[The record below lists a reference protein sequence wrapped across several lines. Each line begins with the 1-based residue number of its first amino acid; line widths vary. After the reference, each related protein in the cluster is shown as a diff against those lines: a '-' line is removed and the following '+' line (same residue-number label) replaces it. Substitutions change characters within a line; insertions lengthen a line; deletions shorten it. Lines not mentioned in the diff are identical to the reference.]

1 MLLRTGP
8 IMGRRNHL
16 NAWSWI
22 TGIKKVYRLR
32 NTTYLAQAE
41 SCWFMLSHFQ
51 SSWVILVI
59 LDHVVSCWVVLSHVK
74 SCWVVLSLLESCSV
88 KLSNVDSC
96 WVLLIHVESCWFM
109 LSLVDSCWVTWWGT
123 WPGSCWPPP
132 CTRSDIAPTSS
143 HPPLALH
150 WPSPEWPQCSR

>member
-59 LDHVVSCWVVLSHVK
+59 LDHVVSCWVVLSHVE

-96 WVLLIHVESCWFM
+96 WVMLIHVESCWFM
-109 LSLVDSCWVTWWGT
+109 LSHLMRNMAWLLLASSVYQEWHSTNLFT
-123 WPGSCWPPP
+123 
-132 CTRSDIAPTSS
+132 PTSRI
-143 HPPLALH
+143 ALTIA
-150 WPSPEWPQCSR
+150 WVASV